1 MLVVN
6 YQNAVNFVGDLHLST
21 PYIAWFQGEPKID
34 LDGEFTAAE
43 LRAVADYMEASSEC

>member
-6 YQNAVNFVGDLHLST
+6 AQNAVNFVGDLHLST
-21 PYIAWFQGEPKID
+21 PYVAWFQGEPKID

-43 LRAVADYMEASSEC
+43 LRAIADYMDPLGER